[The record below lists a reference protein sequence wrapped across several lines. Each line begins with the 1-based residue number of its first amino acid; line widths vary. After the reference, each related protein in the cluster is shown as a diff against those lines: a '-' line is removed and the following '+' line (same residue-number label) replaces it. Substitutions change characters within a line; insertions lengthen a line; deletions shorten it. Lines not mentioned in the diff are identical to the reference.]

1 MKRFYIFEGDKTSS
15 GGIPIASQDHST
27 WHGRY
32 YIMLNDKVYC
42 PACKKTGTIIGQG
55 PRLDDNWMG
64 KRPAL
69 NDDICVCD
77 CRPAPKLIAYQDN
90 DWQMMTAEEVAY
102 QGGGAAQNVAATAP
116 ISQFFGSTLG
126 DDETHAIRFQA
137 LDPETGD
144 PMPKCAYTLMRE
156 NGAQHGGVTD
166 REGFTEVIET
176 ARPEQIGVHFMFK
189 SPKGETIDRED
200 LTA

>member
-1 MKRFYIFEGDKTSS
+1 MKRFYIFAGDKTSS
-15 GGIPIASQDHST
+15 DGIPIASQDHST

-42 PACKKTGTIIGQG
+42 PACKKTGTVVGQG

-90 DWQMMTAEEVAY
+90 DWQMMTAEEVAA
-102 QGGGAAQNVAATAP
+102 QGYGSMKQATAENSDEFLEQYFEFVDDSGSP
-116 ISQFFGSTLG
+116 VNLVYRVETFEGITHEGMLENDGRTIKVPYSRNKDMRMISWTK
-126 DDETHAIRFQA
+126 A
-137 LDPETGD
+137 
-144 PMPKCAYTLMRE
+144 
-156 NGAQHGGVTD
+156 V
-166 REGFTEVIET
+166 
-176 ARPEQIGVHFMFK
+176 
-189 SPKGETIDRED
+189 
-200 LTA
+200 